1 MSVAGTPRKL
11 LLDGES
17 FDLIADADF
26 TLVGS
31 KYEKESIQTSGDPI
45 VKTKKR
51 SEDVECEIGCNSKK
65 FESLKNKANG
75 LSDLTVSF
83 TLADG
88 SSYKGKGQIH
98 LDMWS
103 AQDNKVK
110 IKIVPTSDGWTYFEA

>member
-51 SEDVECEIGCNSKK
+51 SEDVEAEIGCNSKK
-65 FESLKNKANG
+65 FESLKEKANS

-98 LDMWS
+98 MDTWS
-103 AQDNKVK
+103 AQDNKIK
-110 IKIVPTSDGWTYFEA
+110 IKIVPTSDGWTFFE